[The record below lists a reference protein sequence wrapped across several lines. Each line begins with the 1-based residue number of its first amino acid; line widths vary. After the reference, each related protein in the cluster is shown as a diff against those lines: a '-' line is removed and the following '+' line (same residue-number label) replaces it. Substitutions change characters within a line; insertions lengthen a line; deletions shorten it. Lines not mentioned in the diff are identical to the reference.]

1 MIANC
6 FSQGMGEAIFVFVF
20 IVPVICG
27 CLCKFSLCR
36 GGWLGGGID
45 FVCGCGM
52 PRNLM
57 KGRSRGV
64 LPGWGGGVSMWL
76 RR

>member
-36 GGWLGGGID
+36 GVGLA
-45 FVCGCGM
+45 
-52 PRNLM
+52 
-57 KGRSRGV
+57 GV
-64 LPGWGGGVSMWL
+64 LILSAGVGC
-76 RR
+76 REI